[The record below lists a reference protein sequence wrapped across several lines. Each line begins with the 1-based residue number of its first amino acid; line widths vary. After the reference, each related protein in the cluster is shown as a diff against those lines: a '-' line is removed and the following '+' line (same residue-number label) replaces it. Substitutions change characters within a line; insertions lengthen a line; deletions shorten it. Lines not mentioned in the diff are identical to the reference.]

1 MFYQTVRTLMD
12 PRKLILVPGSMTVR
26 EAAKLMKSK
35 RYGAVLVTEGDE
47 LLGIFTERDAI
58 FRVIAVGLDPETT
71 PLVDVMTKEP
81 KTITPDKTFG
91 HAMLMMH
98 EGGFRHVPVVDDGKL
113 VGMVSSRNALDPD
126 LEEFVCE
133 ERRRKHFQEEGA

>member
-1 MFYQTVRTLMD
+1 MFYQLVRTLMD

-98 EGGFRHVPVVDDGKL
+98 EGGFRHVPVVEDGKL

-126 LEEFVCE
+126 LEEFVFE
-133 ERRRKHFQEEGA
+133 EHRRKRLLETR

>member
-1 MFYQTVRTLMD
+1 MFSQTVRTIMD

-26 EAAKLMKSK
+26 EAAKLMKTK
-35 RYGAVLVTEGDE
+35 HYGAVLVTEGDE
-47 LLGIFTERDAI
+47 LLGIFTERDAV
-58 FRVIAVGLDPETT
+58 FRVIAAGRDPETT
-71 PLVDVMTKEP
+71 QLVDVMTKEP

-126 LEEFVCE
+126 LEEFVFE
-133 ERRRKHFQEEGA
+133 EHRRKRLLETR

>member
-26 EAAKLMKSK
+26 DAAKLMKSK
-35 RYGAVLVTEGDE
+35 RYGAVLVTEGDD
-47 LLGIFTERDAI
+47 LLGIFTERDAV
-58 FRVIAVGLDPETT
+58 FRVIAAGLDPETT
-71 PLVDVMTKEP
+71 PLVEVMTKEP
-81 KTITPDKTFG
+81 QTITPDKTFG

-113 VGMVSSRNALDPD
+113 VGMLSSRNALDPD
-126 LEEFVCE
+126 LEEFVFE
-133 ERRRKHFQEEGA
+133 EHRRKRLIETR

>member
-1 MFYQTVRTLMD
+1 MFYQLVRTLMD

-35 RYGAVLVTEGDE
+35 HYGAVLVTEGDE
-47 LLGIFTERDAI
+47 LLGIFTERDAVY
-58 FRVIAVGLDPETT
+58 RVIAAGRDPDATQ
-71 PLVDVMTKEP
+71 LVDVMTKDP

-91 HAMLMMH
+91 HAMLVMH
-98 EGGFRHVPVVDDGKL
+98 EGGFRHVPVIEDGKL

-126 LEEFVCE
+126 LEEFVFE
-133 ERRRKHFQEEGA
+133 EHRRKRLIETR

>member
-35 RYGAVLVTEGDE
+35 RYGAVLVTKGDD

-98 EGGFRHVPVVDDGKL
+98 EGGFRHVPVVEDGKL

-126 LEEFVCE
+126 LEEFVFE
-133 ERRRKHFQEEGA
+133 EHRRKRLLETR